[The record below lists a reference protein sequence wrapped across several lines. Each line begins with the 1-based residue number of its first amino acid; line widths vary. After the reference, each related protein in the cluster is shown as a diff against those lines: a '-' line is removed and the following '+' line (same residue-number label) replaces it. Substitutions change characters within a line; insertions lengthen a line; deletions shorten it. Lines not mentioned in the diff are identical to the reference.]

1 MLGDQELLA
10 GLGAC
15 SAPLAQQVE
24 RLRQALD
31 EHWTGGYTLQIAELE
46 DLDDSER
53 HAVIDAVVAG
63 DESPYVVVD
72 GQLVCTGGVDPS
84 AVLATRG

>member
-1 MLGDQELLA
+1 MLEDEGLLA

-15 SAPLAQQVE
+15 AAPLTQQVE
-24 RLRQALD
+24 QLRQALD
-31 EHWTGGYTLQIAELE
+31 EHWAGGYTLQIAELE
-46 DLDDSER
+46 DLDDAER

-63 DESPYVVVD
+63 DESPYVVVN
-72 GQLVCTGGVDPS
+72 GRLVCAGRIDPT